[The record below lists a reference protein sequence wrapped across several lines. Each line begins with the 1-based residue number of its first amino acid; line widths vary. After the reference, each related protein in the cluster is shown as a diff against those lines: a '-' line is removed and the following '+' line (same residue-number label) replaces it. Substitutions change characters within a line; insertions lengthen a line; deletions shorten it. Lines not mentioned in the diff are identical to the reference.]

1 MNFLY
6 LSKNFEILKHWQKFN
21 KKQSTKELNG
31 LCKKYKLF
39 CYFYNITNNLF
50 SQLPKRKDG
59 DDSFSHPCNVVEILK
74 EANINDEVCFCAGI
88 AHDYIEEMVDLY
100 GKINNIN
107 SLDTK
112 GKKQL
117 DDYAIKITNELKQNA
132 LKHFSKNK
140 KYKQMINDI
149 IAILVL
155 LTRFKRHHYYGS
167 LSKLFKFKEKK
178 LRRLAIKIKLADRLH
193 NILSLQNFP
202 KHLRIYQ
209 CFKNLFIIN
218 STKEYLIEER
228 KNIRSKEFKPLIK
241 LFKKCSKATYDALLS
256 IEYDTCQNKK
266 VFEAASILQLA
277 FQKYAYEYNG
287 LHAVTKIDLKE
298 KHPIRLYE
306 GIIRKYDFWLHS
318 NKKEF
323 EKVQESERLYCKHF
337 FKKLN
342 LNDNQIEEI
351 INYKDAY
358 ILKELIARL
367 LYDKNYV
374 LKGFTTNRLFL

>member
-6 LSKNFEILKHWQKFN
+6 LSKNFEILKHWKKIT
-21 KKQSTKELNG
+21 KKQSTKELND
-31 LCKKYKLF
+31 LCEKHKLF
-39 CYFYNITNNLF
+39 CYFYNITYNLF

-59 DDSFSHPCNVVEILK
+59 ADSFSHPCNVVELLK
-74 EANINDEVCFCAGI
+74 NAKINDEVCFCAGI

-100 GKINNIN
+100 GKINNIK
-107 SLDTK
+107 SDTK

-117 DDYAIKITNELKQNA
+117 DNYAIKITKELKQNA
-132 LKHFSKNK
+132 LNQFSKNK

-149 IAILVL
+149 IAVLIL
-155 LTRFKRHHYYGS
+155 LTRYKRHHYYSS
-167 LSKLFKFKEKK
+167 LSKLFKFKEKN

-193 NILSLQNFP
+193 NILSLHNYP

-228 KNIRSKEFKPLIK
+228 KNINSKEFAPLIK

-256 IEYDTCQNKK
+256 IEYDISLNRK
-266 VFEAASILQLA
+266 VFEASSILQLA
-277 FQKYAYEYNG
+277 FQKFTYEHNG
-287 LHAVTKIDLKE
+287 LRAVTKLNVKE
-298 KHPIRLYE
+298 KHPMRLFE
-306 GIIRKYDFWLHS
+306 AIIRKYDFWLHLD
-318 NKKEF
+318 KKEY
-323 EKVQESERLYCKHF
+323 EKAQELERLYCKHF

-342 LNDNQIEEI
+342 LNDEQINEI

-358 ILKELIARL
+358 TLKEIIARL